1 MCVTPSTLQVFLLTR
16 NQSVF
21 IIFSFFFFQVM
32 SFSYNMASFQ
42 PFLSVLSDSPAF
54 WRGNRFIGLLGVF
67 SCFVILFLIDLVY

>member
-67 SCFVILFLIDLVY
+67 SCFVILFLINLVY